1 VWECGEREVVTVK
14 NCHEQQVLRSPSQN
28 GLFGA
33 FQRATADGSTASIR
47 TSQMVPQCFFRI
59 YTSRRSRKKNSRS
72 RNRSSPPIIMPSPSN
87 ARIMLVYSA
96 GKSKYNTLRVYDEL
110 LEGANCAPYLCS
122 SNLWKIDIKFRP
134 QWSFESTNGQED
146 STFT

>member
-1 VWECGEREVVTVK
+1 
-14 NCHEQQVLRSPSQN
+14 
-28 GLFGA
+28 
-33 FQRATADGSTASIR
+33 
-47 TSQMVPQCFFRI
+47 MVPQCFFRI

-146 STFT
+146 STFTWECAPYGTSWVSIASRRAPSSDFRSSHICLRRPKCYL